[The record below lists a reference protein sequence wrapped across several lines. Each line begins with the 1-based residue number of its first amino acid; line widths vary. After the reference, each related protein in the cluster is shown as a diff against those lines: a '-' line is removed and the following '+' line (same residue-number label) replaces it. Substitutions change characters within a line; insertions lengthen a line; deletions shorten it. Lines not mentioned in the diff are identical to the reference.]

1 MLSVLVVD
9 DDPSV
14 LEVTRLMLER
24 ADDITV
30 KPAGSSRE
38 ALEALAKERFDTIVL
53 DYDLP
58 EINGI
63 DFLKIIR
70 RRGDVTPVIIFT
82 GVGREQAAISA
93 LNCGA
98 TFFLKKG
105 EGTDRPFV
113 ELDRMIRQA
122 VDQRFTGNTK
132 NLPTRIVSDLIGFSL
147 DAGFAIDPRGTVIAW
162 NAAMEQLTGV
172 PAQTVM
178 DKGDF
183 VYSVSLFGIRQKM
196 LIDLVF
202 SSDDAI
208 KESRYMIVSRE
219 KNGPVVGVTR
229 AGKANGKEWTL
240 WIKAMPLFDNRGEFI
255 AAVCI
260 VRDVTTTF
268 RDVSIDDEKPAKT
281 DPPEEGTGEKE
292 SPASGRIIDWILG
305 RAGVQYREGV
315 HLYVQ
320 KSQYREAIQAFD
332 RALEIDKNLAYVW
345 NDRGIC
351 YRTLGNFDEAL
362 TSIVRAAELD
372 PGNVE
377 ILYDLGE
384 TLEQMGVMQMN
395 KTYLESAIETFRMVL
410 NILPNNMDSW
420 YQIGV
425 CLREL
430 GKTDES
436 RFYADRARDIG
447 LLNKD
452 MPISRKREI
461 FL

>member
-1 MLSVLVVD
+1 MLSVLVID
-9 DDPSV
+9 DDAAV
-14 LEVTRLMLER
+14 LDVTRLMLER
-24 ADDITV
+24 SDDITV
-30 KPAGSSRE
+30 KPVSSSME
-38 ALEALAKERFDTIVL
+38 ALKILQNDHFDAIVL

-70 RRGDVTPVIIFT
+70 SRGDITPVIIFT
-82 GVGREQAAISA
+82 GVGREQAAIAA

-113 ELDRMIRQA
+113 ELDRMIRLA
-122 VDQRFTGNTK
+122 VDQRFTGK
-132 NLPTRIVSDLIGFSL
+132 AKSLSCKIVSDLVNFSL
-147 DAGFAIDPRGTVIAW
+147 DAGFAIDPKGNVIAW
-162 NAAMEQLTGV
+162 NAAIEQLTGEPSQV
-172 PAQTVM
+172 VI

-183 VYSVSLFGIRQKM
+183 VYSRIFFGKRQKM

-202 SSDDAI
+202 SPDDAI
-208 KESRYMIVSRE
+208 KNSRYMIVSRE
-219 KNGPVVGVTR
+219 KNGPVVAVTR
-229 AGKANGKEWTL
+229 AEKADGNEWTL
-240 WIKAMPLFDNRGEFI
+240 WMKAMPVFDNRGRFI
-255 AAVCI
+255 AAVCVI
-260 VRDVTTTF
+260 RDVTTTF
-268 RDVSIDDEKPAKT
+268 RDVQVDEEEPATAAPSAK
-281 DPPEEGTGEKE
+281 GTSEKE
-292 SPASGRIIDWILG
+292 GSASGGIIDWILG

-315 HLYVQ
+315 RLYIT
-320 KSQYREAIQAFD
+320 KGNYREAIRAFD
-332 RALEIDKNLAYVW
+332 RALDIDKNLAYVW

-351 YRTLGNFDEAL
+351 YRTLGDYDEAL
-362 TSIVRAAELD
+362 KSFVRAAELD

-395 KTYLESAIETFRMVL
+395 KTYLESAIETFRMVI

-420 YQIGV
+420 HQIGV
-425 CLREL
+425 CLKGL
-430 GKTDES
+430 GMTEES
-436 RFYADRARDIG
+436 KFYLDRARDIS

-452 MPISRKREI
+452 TPVPRKRDV